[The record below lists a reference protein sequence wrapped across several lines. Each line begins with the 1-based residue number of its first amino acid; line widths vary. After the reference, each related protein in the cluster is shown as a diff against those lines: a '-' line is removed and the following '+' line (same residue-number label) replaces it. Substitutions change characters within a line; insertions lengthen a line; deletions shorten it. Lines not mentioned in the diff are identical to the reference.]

1 MFMRFIRSGLV
12 LSAILF
18 FTVVSWGETSSLQK
32 VNTILEK
39 WTSVHW
45 GDDCFVWIVHYPEEL
60 IVPWV
65 DAEAE
70 KKGMT
75 ADEGEQYRQAFA
87 NELMAGENEVFLF
100 SVYYFGQDSMNMSPF
115 SGKIS
120 LRGQDGK
127 DHIPLSYDTVLDS
140 PVKGVSQGLVFF
152 PKQGEGPF
160 SLFVKG
166 LGVTK
171 EAEFNF
177 PFFEDEY
184 FQGEKTA
191 SSGRVPVTKSDVIVM
206 PTNRPDQIV
215 PPEME
220 KIEPVSFDAASEY
233 TGSDDVQSGNTG
245 PSATVGFTKTEVLSR
260 FIDSWISG
268 DYPSMY
274 DLLSESSRRRYSRT
288 SFIAGV
294 MQSPFRL
301 VLTDGYDIR
310 WIDDTHAE
318 VIAKANLMLVPSLKK
333 KEFEMV
339 ETADVWNIAW

>member
-1 MFMRFIRSGLV
+1 MFMRFIRAGLV

-18 FTVVSWGETSSLQK
+18 FTAASWGETSSLQK
-32 VNTILEK
+32 ANTILEK

-45 GDDCFVWIVHYPEEL
+45 GDNCFVWIVHYPEEL

-75 ADEGEQYRQAFA
+75 AEEREQYRQAFA

-115 SGKIS
+115 SEKIL

-127 DHIPLSYDTVLDS
+127 DHIPLSYDTQLDS
-140 PVKGVSQGLVFF
+140 PIKGVSQGLVFF

-160 SLFVKG
+160 SLFVKK
-166 LGVTK
+166 LGVTE
-171 EAEFNF
+171 EAEFKF
-177 PFFEDEY
+177 PFFENEH
-184 FQGEKTA
+184 FQGEKPA
-191 SSGRVPVTKSDVIVM
+191 SSGRVPVTKSNVIVM
-206 PTNRPDQIV
+206 PTNRPDQII

-220 KIEPVSFDAASEY
+220 KVEPVSFDAASEY
-233 TGSDDVQSGNTG
+233 TG
-245 PSATVGFTKTEVLSR
+245 PSAAVGLTKTEVLSR

-301 VLTDGYDIR
+301 VLTDGYDIK

-318 VIAKANLMLVPSLKK
+318 VTAKANLMLVPSLKK

-339 ETADVWNIAW
+339 ETEDVWNIAW